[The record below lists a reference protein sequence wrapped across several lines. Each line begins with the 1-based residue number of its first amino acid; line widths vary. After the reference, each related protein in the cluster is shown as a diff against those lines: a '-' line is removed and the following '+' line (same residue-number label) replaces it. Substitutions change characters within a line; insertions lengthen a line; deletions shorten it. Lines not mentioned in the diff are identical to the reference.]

1 MINYVVN
8 FTLSNHDTGYDVIA
22 ERIMRYYRTHNQD
35 TVIVS
40 LGISYDDKKWEYM
53 NEVAYPIDYLC
64 SEIEFL
70 NDWWEGQKYIKLF
83 GIKSVSNLK
92 INGE

>member
-1 MINYVVN
+1 MVSFILNDQ
-8 FTLSNHDTGYDVIA
+8 DTGYDVIVN
-22 ERIMRYYRTHNQD
+22 RINRYYKVHNRD

-40 LGISYDDKKWEYM
+40 IGISYDGEKWEYM
-53 NEVAYPIDYLC
+53 NEVAYPLDYLC

-70 NDWWEGQKYIKLF
+70 NDWWEGQQYIKLL
-83 GIKSVSNLK
+83 GIESVSNLK

>member
-1 MINYVVN
+1 MTN
-8 FTLSNHDTGYDVIA
+8 FILSDQDTGYDVIA
-22 ERIMRYYRTHNQD
+22 NRINRYYKTHNQD

-40 LGISYDDKKWEYM
+40 IGISYDGEKWEYM
-53 NEVAYPIDYLC
+53 NEVAYPLDYLS

-70 NDWWEGQKYIKLF
+70 NDWWEGQRYIQLL
-83 GIKSVSNLK
+83 GIESVSNLK